1 MIDEDVQMHLQVES
15 IPSDLTVSSVGY
27 TLNKC
32 CIGKMQLQN
41 GFARKTQSR
50 KILQGSLGVSGNNGT
65 VRVPVNF
72 HVPTRLV
79 SPSFQS
85 RHICVY
91 YEIVFNI
98 QFASHGGLLK
108 SNPSSECTVPIG
120 ITNLPHNH
128 LLHIPNLTSVQSY
141 LQSKESP
148 IFFDPFL
155 DEPPSQSSIPSELWG
170 PLTAALST
178 PPITS
183 PPNYFSLSDLPS
195 QFIQRD
201 REEKTVFTSRLIKTG
216 MAQYLGEPSTVVSE
230 TKDYEW

>member
-1 MIDEDVQMHLQVES
+1 MELQIDS
-15 IPSDLTVSSVGY
+15 IPSDLVVSDVSF
-27 TLNKC
+27 TLNKVYMGQ
-32 CIGKMQLQN
+32 IQLQR
-41 GFARKTQSR
+41 GLARRSRTR
-50 KILQGSLGVSGNNGT
+50 KILSGTLAVAGNAGSVKI
-65 VRVPVNF
+65 PVNF

-91 YEIVFNI
+91 YEIVFNL
-98 QFASHGGLLK
+98 QFTSHGGLLK
-108 SNPSSECTVPIG
+108 SSSPSTECSVPIG

-155 DEPPSQSSIPSELWG
+155 DEPPTQTSSELLG
-170 PLTAALST
+170 SLTAALST

-183 PPNYFSLSDLPS
+183 PPNYFSLSDLPA
-195 QFIQRD
+195 QFIQKD
-201 REEKTVFTSRLIKTG
+201 REEKVLFTSRLIKAG
-216 MAQYLGEPSTVVSE
+216 MAQELGDPITVVSE
-230 TKDYEW
+230 TKDHGW